1 MITGKF
7 PNLRLRRSRKYSWS
21 RRLIQE
27 NSLSVNDFILPI
39 FLIDGK
45 NKKQPIKTMPGVY
58 RYTIDKLGQVV
69 GDAVKNK
76 IPMIAL
82 FPSTLQKK
90 KDLIGTE
97 SLNENNLVCK
107 AIRFIKKRFKN
118 DIGIMCDVAL
128 DPYTSHGHDG

>member
-21 RRLIQE
+21 RRLVQE

-45 NKKQPIKTMPGVY
+45 NRKQPIKTMPGIY
-58 RYTIDKLGQVV
+58 KHTIDKLGQIV

-90 KDLIGTE
+90 KDEIGSE

-107 AIRFIKKRFKN
+107 AIRFIKKRFNN
-118 DIGIMCDVAL
+118 DIFFRINSKFIINS
-128 DPYTSHGHDG
+128 YNK

>member
-45 NKKQPIKTMPGVY
+45 NRKQPIKTMPGVY
-58 RYTIDKLGQVV
+58 KHTIDKLGQIV

-90 KDLIGTE
+90 K
-97 SLNENNLVCK
+97 
-107 AIRFIKKRFKN
+107 RFNRI
-118 DIGIMCDVAL
+118 
-128 DPYTSHGHDG
+128 